1 MEFSAEDRQAL
12 YNVWMSQKA
21 KMHLTQMQM
30 AKRLNLTQ
38 VEFSQLLR
46 GDSPLSMTFIS
57 QFCRHLHIEPHMVI
71 PSLKTAAAYNQQ
83 AISLTSRVII
93 DGDIQHVSI
102 EGNQV
107 IIEYVYYA

>member
-12 YNVWMSQKA
+12 YNVWMSQKP

-71 PSLKTAAAYNQQ
+71 PSLKTNQQ

-107 IIEYVYYA
+107 IIEYVHYA

>member
-30 AKRLNLTQ
+30 AKQLNLTQ
-38 VEFSQLLR
+38 IEFSQLLR
-46 GDSPLSMTFIS
+46 GDRPLSMSFIS
-57 QFCRHLHIEPHMVI
+57 QFCRHLHLEPHTVI
-71 PSLKTAAAYNQQ
+71 PSLKTAPAYDKQV
-83 AISLTSRVII
+83 ISLKSRVII
-93 DGDIQHVSI
+93 DGDIQNVSI

-107 IIEYVYYA
+107 IIEYVHYA